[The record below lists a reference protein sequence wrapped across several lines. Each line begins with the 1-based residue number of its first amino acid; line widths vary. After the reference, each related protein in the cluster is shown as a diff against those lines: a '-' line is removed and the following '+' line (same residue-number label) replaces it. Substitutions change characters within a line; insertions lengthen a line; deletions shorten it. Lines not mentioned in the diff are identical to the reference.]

1 MKTFETAAAPHRSRP
16 RSVRAVMLLV
26 CAGLLPGTLMQTAF
40 FGPGVIVQ
48 VLLAIAFALA
58 IEATMLRLRG
68 QPVRRFALDGS
79 AVLTAWLFAL
89 CVPPL
94 APWWIAAIGMLAAI
108 GLAKHAF
115 GGLGHNLFNPAMVG
129 YAVVL
134 VAWPLALSR
143 WPAPGGLAESTLGLL
158 DTLRVIAGHAL
169 PAADWDA
176 ITRATPLALERDL
189 SVRGVTLSEIQRDPV
204 FATVGGHG
212 WSWIAAAFALGGT
225 VLCAL
230 RAVDWRTP
238 VAVIAGTVALSLPFW
253 LLDADLHASPLHYL
267 GTGGLMLAAFF
278 IASDPV
284 TGAGTARGR
293 WLFGIGVAVLVLMLR
308 AWGHYPEGIA
318 FAILLMNALAPLIDR
333 HNTPRAFGR

>member
-1 MKTFETAAAPHRSRP
+1 MMAFETAAAPHRPRP
-16 RSVRAVMLLV
+16 RSVRTVMMLV
-26 CAGLLPGTLMQTAF
+26 CAGLLPGTLAQAAF

-48 VLLAIAFALA
+48 VLLAIAFALG
-58 IEATMLRLRG
+58 IEALMLRLRG
-68 QPVRRFALDGS
+68 QPVRRFLFDGS
-79 AVLTAWLFAL
+79 AVLSAWLFAL
-89 CVPPL
+89 CLPPL

-134 VAWPLALSR
+134 LGWPLALSR
-143 WPAPGGLAESTLGLL
+143 WPAPAGLAESALGLL
-158 DTLRVIAGHAL
+158 DTLRSIAGSAL

-189 SVRGVTLSEIQRDPV
+189 AIRGVTLTEIQRDPV
-204 FATVGGHG
+204 FGAIGGHG
-212 WSWIAAAFALGGT
+212 WAWIAAAFALGGG
-225 VLCAL
+225 VLCWL
-230 RAVDWRTP
+230 RVVDWRTP
-238 VAVIAGTVALSLPFW
+238 MAVILGTCAFSLPFW
-253 LLDADLHASPLHYL
+253 LLDADLHTSPLHHL

-293 WLFGIGVAVLVLMLR
+293 WLFGFGVAALVLALR
-308 AWGHYPEGIA
+308 EWGRYPEGVA

-333 HNTPRAFGR
+333 HTAPRAFGR